1 MKSANSLS
9 LQVLFRS
16 VRARRLRLG
25 SAVALALVAAA
36 TGIISPLLVARLIT
50 ALGAHTGLTGTVIW
64 LAITVVAGALA
75 GGWSAY
81 LLSTVGERAVADVR
95 VALVR
100 HVVRLPVATVRRIG
114 SGELLSRIGNDAA
127 QLRSITD
134 TAVTGLP
141 VAALMVTAYLITM
154 GLLDWLLLVVVLAT
168 FALASIAIK
177 AFLAGMRKGTQVQ
190 QAALGRLAQTAQS
203 VFGAITTVKAFRA
216 ERRALRPI
224 EEQTDAAASAA
235 IRTARSQAAIS
246 PLMGL
251 GQQFAIVAVLAVGG
265 YQLTNGSLTAAH
277 FIAFLMF
284 LFQLVN
290 PLMTLAQGAG
300 RIQLGIAAAARMDAV
315 LGQPVEPAGAD
326 DVPAPLRRH
335 GPALEI
341 HDVDVRLA
349 DNTALDGLSVEVPR
363 VGLVGVVGP
372 SGAGKS
378 TLLNLIERFVDAE
391 RGSVELFGR
400 DLADWPLAEV
410 RRRIALVEQG
420 TSVLGAT
427 VRDNLI
433 LGLDREPSDEQLW
446 AALDRLDLA
455 AAIDATPQGLDTVLG
470 EALQLSGGELQRL
483 AITRALLTDAD
494 VVLLDEPSSHLDG
507 VNEARLVELLHDLSH
522 DRAVVVV
529 AHRLS
534 TVRDARSIVVM
545 DAGHVVAVGNHVKL
559 LATCPTYQ
567 GLAFSQRAGS
577 GAGVI
582 VSEPELEREG
592 A

>member
-1 MKSANSLS
+1 MRFANSLS

-16 VRARRLRLG
+16 VRTRRVRLT
-25 SAVALALVAAA
+25 AAIALALLAAA
-36 TGIISPLLVARLIT
+36 TGIVSPLLVAKLIT
-50 ALGAHTGLTGTVIW
+50 ALGAHTGLTTTVIW
-64 LAITVVAGALA
+64 LAATVIIGAVA

-100 HVVRLPVATVRRIG
+100 HIVRLPVATVRRIG

-154 GLLDWLLLVVVLAT
+154 GLLDWVLLLVVLGT

-177 AFLAGMRKGTQVQ
+177 AFLVGMRKGTQIQ

-203 VFGAITTVKAFRA
+203 VFTAITTVKAFRA

-224 EEQTDAAASAA
+224 EAQTDAAASAA

-251 GQQFAIVAVLAVGG
+251 GQQIAIVAVLAVGG
-265 YQLTNGSLTAAH
+265 YQLTNGTLTAAH

-300 RIQLGIAAAARMDAV
+300 RIQVGVAAAARMDAV
-315 LGQPVEPAGAD
+315 LAQPVEPPGAGQ
-326 DVPAPLRRH
+326 VPTPLRRH
-335 GPALEI
+335 GPALELRN
-341 HDVDVRLA
+341 VQVQLA
-349 DNTALDGLSVEVPR
+349 ENAALDGLSVEVPR
-363 VGLVGVVGP
+363 VGMIGVVGA

-378 TLLNLIERFVDAE
+378 TLLNLIERFVEADA
-391 RGSVELFGR
+391 GSAELYGR
-400 DLADWPLAEV
+400 ELTDWPLAEIRKRV
-410 RRRIALVEQG
+410 TLVEQG
-420 TSVLGAT
+420 SAVLGAT
-427 VRDNLI
+427 VRDNLV
-433 LGLDREPSDEQLW
+433 LGLDREPSDADLFD
-446 AALDRLDLA
+446 ALDQLDLGD
-455 AAIDATPQGLDTVLG
+455 AIRTTPQGLDTVLG
-470 EALQLSGGELQRL
+470 EAVQLSGGELQRL
-483 AITRALLTDAD
+483 AITRALLTDAEI
-494 VVLLDEPSSHLDG
+494 VLLDEPSSHLDG
-507 VNEARLVELLHDLSH
+507 VNEARLVDLLHELSR

-534 TVRDARSIVVM
+534 TVRDASSIVVM
-545 DAGHVVAVGNHVKL
+545 ESGRAVAVGNHVKL

-567 GLAFSQRAGS
+567 GLAFSQRSSA
-577 GAGVI
+577 
-582 VSEPELEREG
+582 SESESLKEG

>member
-1 MKSANSLS
+1 MRFANSLS

-16 VRARRLRLG
+16 VRTRRVRLT
-25 SAVALALVAAA
+25 AAIALALLAAA
-36 TGIISPLLVARLIT
+36 TGIVSPLLVAKLIT
-50 ALGAHTGLTGTVIW
+50 ALGAHTGLTTTVIW
-64 LAITVVAGALA
+64 LAATVIIGAVA

-100 HVVRLPVATVRRIG
+100 HIVRLPVVTVRRIG

-154 GLLDWLLLVVVLAT
+154 GLLDWVLLLVVLGT

-177 AFLAGMRKGTQVQ
+177 AFLVGMRKGTQIQ

-203 VFGAITTVKAFRA
+203 VFTAITTVKAFRA

-224 EEQTDAAASAA
+224 EAQTDAAASAA

-251 GQQFAIVAVLAVGG
+251 GQQIAIVAVLAVGG
-265 YQLTNGSLTAAH
+265 YQLTNGTLTAAH

-300 RIQLGIAAAARMDAV
+300 RIQVGVAAAARMDAV
-315 LGQPVEPAGAD
+315 LAQPVEPPGAGQ
-326 DVPAPLRRH
+326 VPTPLRRH
-335 GPALEI
+335 GPALELRN
-341 HDVDVRLA
+341 VQVQLA
-349 DNTALDGLSVEVPR
+349 ENAALDGLTVEVPR
-363 VGLVGVVGP
+363 VGMIGVVGA

-378 TLLNLIERFVDAE
+378 TLLNLIERFVEADA
-391 RGSVELFGR
+391 GSAELYGR
-400 DLADWPLAEV
+400 ELTDWPLAEIRKRV
-410 RRRIALVEQG
+410 TLVEQG
-420 TSVLGAT
+420 SAVLGAT
-427 VRDNLI
+427 VRDNLV
-433 LGLDREPSDEQLW
+433 LGLDREPSDADLFD
-446 AALDRLDLA
+446 ALDQLDLGD
-455 AAIDATPQGLDTVLG
+455 AIRTTPHGLDTVLG
-470 EALQLSGGELQRL
+470 EAVQLSGGELQRL
-483 AITRALLTDAD
+483 AITRALLTDAEI
-494 VVLLDEPSSHLDG
+494 VLLDEPSSHLDG
-507 VNEARLVELLHDLSH
+507 VNEARLVDLLHELSR

-534 TVRDARSIVVM
+534 TVRDASSIVVM
-545 DAGHVVAVGNHVKL
+545 ESGRAVAVGNHVKL

-567 GLAFSQRAGS
+567 GLAFSQRSSA
-577 GAGVI
+577 
-582 VSEPELEREG
+582 SESESLKEG